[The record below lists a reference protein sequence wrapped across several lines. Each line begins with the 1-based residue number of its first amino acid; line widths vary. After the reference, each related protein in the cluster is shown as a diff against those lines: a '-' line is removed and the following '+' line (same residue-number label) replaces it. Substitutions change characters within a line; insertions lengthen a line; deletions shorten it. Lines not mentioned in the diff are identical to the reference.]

1 MKKLFTLCALCTF
14 FLALPAQKYTKAV
27 GVVAGMTN
35 GISYKQLNNHIA
47 FQADLGIGINYAP
60 IGYGLAMDCWD
71 FRLNPNLAYQAPIT
85 SGNQGTLA
93 GFFGGGLSLG
103 EVNSYL
109 FNQCVGGVFG
119 INAIAGVEYAFSHS
133 PLTFGFDFRPGYGL
147 YFDSSEGISAFE
159 WRLNVSIRYCL

>member
-14 FLALPAQKYTKAV
+14 CLALSAQKYTKAV

-35 GISYKQLNNHIA
+35 GISYKQLNDHIA

-71 FRLNPNLAYQAPIT
+71 FRLN
-85 SGNQGTLA
+85 
-93 GFFGGGLSLG
+93 
-103 EVNSYL
+103 